1 MDGNTLFYTNN
12 SCLGK
17 ERPITA
23 FRLFK
28 KKKFKEKT
36 EAMSDETD

>member
-1 MDGNTLFYTNN
+1 MDGNTVFYKNN

-17 ERPITA
+17 GRPITA

-28 KKKFKEKT
+28 TKKFVEKT
-36 EAMSDETD
+36 EAVSDETD

>member
-1 MDGNTLFYTNN
+1 MYGNTVFYKDN

-28 KKKFKEKT
+28 KKKFIEKT
-36 EAMSDETD
+36 EAVSDETD